1 MTITAPVQGFS
12 LAALARLVSL
22 PLPSAAPPSAQSR
35 SPDVVVF
42 SSAPFR
48 LLSDLAATGLRQ
60 LTTLLPALEQ
70 ALQGDSAAPLGHL
83 AKAAGAAARQIT
95 EGHVALLAEGPERVA
110 ASLRG
115 ELSAP
120 ATDVPPE
127 ARQLLRTLARQLG
140 TPSDSEPNP
149 EPRTTETLRTAAR
162 QLGMEGRLATPSSAG
177 AESGPEPRTTETPR
191 TVARQ
196 TGVDDRLAPPR
207 GSESGPDAPT
217 NETLRTVARQIG
229 MDGRLAAPR
238 SAEPNASPIQRWL
251 ADAELVLRGTSD
263 ALDRA
268 EQHLAGLPPAAT
280 PEAPSAWALAQV
292 TAAQVL
298 VTAACGSLAQSSRV
312 WRGTTAT
319 ATATALGGSFAI
331 GADRLAAATTM
342 FGMLIVLVTLW
353 LAGGVWSLVT
363 GFAGLLAVG
372 VWVLRISRASKGVSL
387 DARR

>member
-12 LAALARLVSL
+12 LATLARLISL

-70 ALQGDSAAPLGHL
+70 ALQGDSATPLGHL

-115 ELSAP
+115 ELP
-120 ATDVPPE
+120 ASGTDVPAE

-140 TPSDSEPNP
+140 TSSDAEPSP
-149 EPRTTETLRTAAR
+149 EPRATDALRTAVR
-162 QLGMEGRLATPSSAG
+162 QLGLDGSLAAPRSSEAELG
-177 AESGPEPRTTETPR
+177 A
-191 TVARQ
+191 
-196 TGVDDRLAPPR
+196 
-207 GSESGPDAPT
+207 DAQP

-229 MDGRLAAPR
+229 MDDHLAAPR
-238 SAEPNASPIQRWL
+238 SAEPDASPIQRWL
-251 ADAELVLRGTSD
+251 ADAELVLRGTGD
-263 ALDRA
+263 ALGRA
-268 EQHLAGLPPAAT
+268 EQRLAELPPAAT
-280 PEAPSAWALAQV
+280 PDAPSAWALAQV

-298 VTAACGSLAQSSRV
+298 VAAAYGSLTQSSRV
-312 WRGTTAT
+312 WRGTKAN
-319 ATATALGGSFAI
+319 
-331 GADRLAAATTM
+331 AAATVTSFSFALSAERLAGATTM
-342 FGMLIVLVTLW
+342 LGMLVVLATLW

-372 VWVLRISRASKGVSL
+372 LWVLRISRASKGVTL

>member
-12 LAALARLVSL
+12 LAALARLISL

-48 LLSDLAATGLRQ
+48 LLSDLAAAGLRQ

-115 ELSAP
+115 ELP
-120 ATDVPPE
+120 ASGTDVPPE

-149 EPRTTETLRTAAR
+149 EPRTTETLRTATR
-162 QLGMEGRLATPSSAG
+162 QVGVDGRLSTPPSAE
-177 AESGPEPRTTETPR
+177 AEPSPEPHTMETLRTI
-191 TVARQ
+191 VRQ
-196 TGVDDRLAPPR
+196 IGADDRLAPPR
-207 GSESGPDAPT
+207 AGEPAPDTPT

-229 MDGRLAAPR
+229 MDDRLAAPR
-238 SAEPNASPIQRWL
+238 STESDASPIQRWL

-268 EQHLAGLPPAAT
+268 EQRLTGLPSTAT

-298 VTAACGSLAQSSRV
+298 VTAAYGNLAQSSRV
-312 WRGTTAT
+312 WRGTRAT
-319 ATATALGGSFAI
+319 ATASGGSFAI
-331 GADRLAAATTM
+331 GAESLAAATTM
-342 FGMLIVLVTLW
+342 LGMLVVLITLW

-372 VWVLRISRASKGVSL
+372 LWVLRISRASKGVTL
-387 DARR
+387 DAHR